1 MKNISYLLIAF
12 CLHYSESVFANPKE
26 GIQEE
31 RYLVYQVTANSKIN
45 ARNSTNTFATSAS
58 PLLIEENTHIIV
70 LEKTNDI
77 RENTWVHVGLE
88 RPHSDD
94 TSESDFWILEKDLMS
109 LPLRQIED
117 GVLRMTYCYRYV
129 KRYLLEHGIVDEYLP
144 GASAYMAA
152 SILPKYGFYKTGRS
166 PSQAI
171 VHDVCVYKGG
181 PSGHGHI
188 EIMTPSGWYYGYG
201 YKSQPIKNRVL
212 ISCFHK

>member
-12 CLHYSESVFANPKE
+12 CLHYSESVFATP
-26 GIQEE
+26 EE
-31 RYLVYQVTANSKIN
+31 MISEDKYVVYQVTTDSTIN
-45 ARNSTNTFATSAS
+45 AQSSKSEVTPSAS
-58 PLLIEENTHIIV
+58 PLFIEKNTHVVI
-70 LEKTNDI
+70 LEKTKDI
-77 RENTWVHVGLE
+77 HENNWVHIGLE
-88 RPHSDD
+88 RSDSDD
-94 TSESDFWILEKDLMS
+94 FSESDFWILEKDLMS
-109 LPLRQIED
+109 LPLRWMGD
-117 GVLRMTYCYRYV
+117 DRLRMTYCYRYV

-188 EIMTPSGWYYGYG
+188 EIRTPSGWYYGYG